1 MSPAVEAGPAAVF
14 EHLNGQDPRTYAAIR
29 FGETFEYKIAAG
41 TKIWEPVGY
50 TPQIDDWV
58 GNYLINFEAGID
70 TAIAKGWSLR
80 VVFQDLYASEPA
92 PGKKNN
98 DLRLLAGVAYKF

>member
-1 MSPAVEAGPAAVF
+1 MFQHLSGKSPES
-14 EHLNGQDPRTYAAIR
+14 YAAIR
-29 FGETFEYKIAAG
+29 FGEVFEYKIAAG
-41 TKIWEPVGY
+41 TKLWQSLSYI
-50 TPQIDDWV
+50 PQIDDWV

-80 VVFQDLYASEPA
+80 VVFQDMYASEPA

-98 DLRLLAGVAYKF
+98 DMRLLAGVGYKF